1 MQENIKERN
10 GVISQDVS
18 EGFDEFLMMRE
29 VIKKSDLPKI
39 DFSNTERAKA
49 TEYNPNG
56 MITSSEKI
64 AEMFERTLQALETIG
79 VTKDD
84 MQQITRDYVKMICF
98 DYLTNQT
105 DRNDG
110 NYGILFKD
118 GRASFA
124 PLIDCDYILHDS
136 SDKDND
142 INFTYSQRC
151 DRDALMSFVA
161 SKYPELVQ
169 DFFNIV
175 ENNKVGISK
184 IISDCFSTEMQ
195 EKYGNITSKNIDG
208 LRRIIELVKQEK
220 VSQTRKDEFRR
231 DIPIE
236 KNSML
241 EDCMQ
246 DSRTLLSEEQATTK
260 FTKEEIRGKNEEK
273 TETKT
278 PI

>member
-1 MQENIKERN
+1 
-10 GVISQDVS
+10 
-18 EGFDEFLMMRE
+18 MMRE

-39 DFSNTERAKA
+39 NFSNTERAKA

-56 MITSSEKI
+56 MITSLEKI
-64 AEMFERTLQALETIG
+64 TEMFERPLQALETIG

-84 MQQITRDYVKMICF
+84 MQQITRDYVKIICF

-124 PLIDCDYILHDS
+124 PLIDCDYILHDP

-151 DRDALMSFVA
+151 DRDTLMSFVA

-169 DFFNIV
+169 DFLNTV
-175 ENNKVGISK
+175 ENNKAGISK

-208 LRRIIELVKQEK
+208 LRRIIEFVKQEK
-220 VSQTRKDEFRR
+220 DNQTQKSQSQTAYFHDQKSEFAMEQINSGKESLGSTNKVIHKN
-231 DIPIE
+231 DIISTSKNDGVVNENENVKEALGELEITPETE
-236 KNSML
+236 KENSQNL
-241 EDCMQ
+241 E
-246 DSRTLLSEEQATTK
+246 
-260 FTKEEIRGKNEEK
+260 
-273 TETKT
+273 
-278 PI
+278 